1 MEIGDRVRDRAVS
14 LLEDGF
20 SSEDEACSAP
30 IQPDSGE
37 RTPSGAAAKGQ
48 EPRPEGLQRL
58 KQEGADKEE
67 EEYTLWKRRGHVD
80 SQPWESGGER
90 EGQVHDAGQ
99 LSSSD
104 GPTLRR
110 GGFAGRGFEGMT
122 DGRGEGSGAGRQSG
136 SVAKERGREDVPQV
150 AVNSISPV
158 QSPTSVLW
166 GPSGRGFEKER
177 EVVPEPELK
186 VSPSTSSDSVG
197 ISTPVSGGGARQRG
211 TKSQFTGGCYFIG
224 RAIWGKGYH
233 ELCHLLKE
241 QKENLET
248 AGADS
253 PATRGRGRGAIKSP
267 KHKLV
272 QLEDLD
278 GHELRPGGE
287 KVDPQGGALPLVQ
300 EPGGSHTF
308 RLLNLCMR
316 SRFLWQIQ
324 AMWLRTRYG
333 ERLKW
338 LEHGRRA
345 FCALQSRG
353 ERAQPG
359 DPPGKEALE
368 RVHSESGQV
377 NSIVGIEQNVGP
389 ARQEGETGKSTG
401 DPGSCQ
407 GLAELVHIDCYG
419 TGPHEGEIEAF
430 SKEHGLPLAF
440 HGRID
445 HKELTQYK
453 VRPLQARDCWFDSR
467 VFRFGLSIPII
478 CFAATCEQSRSVS
491 FRRIGN

>member
-1 MEIGDRVRDRAVS
+1 MEIGDRVRDRALS

-30 IQPDSGE
+30 IQPDSGA
-37 RTPSGAAAKGQ
+37 RNLSGAAAKLQ
-48 EPRPEGLQRL
+48 EPRPDKEGSQGL
-58 KQEGADKEE
+58 KEEGADKEE
-67 EEYTLWKRRGHVD
+67 EGYTLWKRRGHVD
-80 SQPWESGGER
+80 SQPWVSGGER

-104 GPTLRR
+104 CW
-110 GGFAGRGFEGMT
+110 GGSAGRGFEGMA
-122 DGRGEGSGAGRQSG
+122 DGRGEGSVAGRQFG
-136 SVAKERGREDVPQV
+136 SVAEERGRENVPQL
-150 AVNSISPV
+150 AVDSCSSSV

-166 GPSGRGFEKER
+166 GPSGRGFKKER
-177 EVVPEPELK
+177 EVASEPELK
-186 VSPSTSSDSVG
+186 VSPSTSSDSVET
-197 ISTPVSGGGARQRG
+197 STPVSGGGARQRG

-233 ELCHLLKE
+233 ELCHLLKK
-241 QKENLET
+241 QKEDLET

-253 PATRGRGRGAIKSP
+253 WATRGGGRGALKSP

-316 SRFLWQIQ
+316 SRVLWQIQ

-345 FCALQSRG
+345 FCALQNRG
-353 ERAQPG
+353 EKAQPG
-359 DPPGKEALE
+359 NPPGKEALE

-377 NSIVGIEQNVGP
+377 NSIVGIEQDLGP
-389 ARQEGETGKSTG
+389 ARQEVETGKSTG
-401 DPGSCQ
+401 DPGSCR
-407 GLAELVHIDCYG
+407 GLAEPIHIDCYG

-453 VRPLQARDCWFDSR
+453 VRPVQARDCCFDSR
-467 VFRFGLSIPII
+467 VFRFGL
-478 CFAATCEQSRSVS
+478 FALLR
-491 FRRIGN
+491 